1 MNFGEDSIV
10 IHRPADEVL
19 QFVADSSNDPKWHTT
34 VVEVRRTSAGP
45 IGLGST
51 FEGTYDSHKQ
61 TLEAPADP
69 KNFQG
74 VRGIIA
80 EYVPE
85 RSVRIH
91 VEFTRPPRGIGARV
105 LGRTFELTFR
115 VEAVPE
121 GTRLYRGGEFHPVP
135 LVWPL
140 LAFYFLPRLPFGRTS
155 SQPRTFTSGRSLYLL
170 GNIKRAIEG
179 PARTTEAR

>member
-1 MNFGEDSIV
+1 MKFDEDSIV
-10 IHRPADEVL
+10 IDRPVDEVL
-19 QFVADSSNDPKWHTT
+19 RFVADTSNDPKWHTT
-34 VVEVRRTSAGP
+34 VVEVRKTSAGP

-51 FEGTYDSHKQ
+51 FEGTYDSNKQ
-61 TLEAPADP
+61 TLDTPAEP
-69 KNFQG
+69 GNFQG
-74 VRGIIA
+74 VRAVIA

-91 VEFTRPPRGIGARV
+91 VEFIRPPRGIGARV

-115 VEAVPE
+115 VEDVPE

-140 LAFYFLPRLPFGRTS
+140 PAFYWRPRLPFRRTS
-155 SQPRTFTSGRSLYLL
+155 APPRTFSSGRNLYLL
-170 GNIKRAIEG
+170 ENIKRAIED
-179 PARTTEAR
+179 PAQPAEAR